1 MFRKRIDVNTVLN
14 MTKTTT
20 PRITNSCKNCR
31 RKRVMTGKY
40 LMEERKKKLM
50 EHRRKT
56 NEKNK
61 IKKQLSTQRNLIK
74 ELRKSLK

>member
-1 MFRKRIDVNTVLN
+1 
-14 MTKTTT
+14 
-20 PRITNSCKNCR
+20 
-31 RKRVMTGKY
+31 MTGKY

-74 ELRKSLK
+74 ELVYPLWTYIK